1 MPNVFFLIRHALLA
15 LQEWS
20 AHPHLVQAAQSAGQD
35 IINHAQD
42 QAIVACAIQIPLSPA
57 TNQLNVSHVLQGQLR
72 MAMQAALIPLN
83 VFAALVAIT

>member
-1 MPNVFFLIRHALLA
+1 MPRVSFLIKPALLA

-35 IINHAQD
+35 IIKHAQD
-42 QAIVACAIQIPLSPA
+42 QVIVFCANQIPLSPA
-57 TNQLNVSHVLQGQLR
+57 TNQLNVSHVLQGQLQ
-72 MAMQAALIPLN
+72 MAIQAALIALN